1 MHLLMITY
9 QLQGLS
15 EADYLVQNK
24 EDVAFQDFLAT
35 FPGFYSKV
43 WLADTATNT
52 YGGVY
57 LWKDR
62 EAMEAFLHSDIIN
75 GLADDPTLTN
85 LTIKD
90 YAIAEDLSRVTRGIP
105 QDAPA

>member
-9 QLQGLS
+9 QLQGIS
-15 EADYLVQNK
+15 EADYLAQNK
-24 EDVAFQDFLAT
+24 QDAAFLAT
-35 FPGFYSKV
+35 FPGLYSKV
-43 WLADTATNT
+43 WLADAPSNT

-57 LWKDR
+57 LWNDR
-62 EAMEAFLHSDIIN
+62 EAMEAFLHSDIVK
-75 GLADDPTLTN
+75 AVAADPTRAN
-85 LTIKD
+85 LTMKD

>member
-9 QLQGLS
+9 QLQGIS
-15 EADYLVQNK
+15 EADYLAQNK
-24 EDVAFQDFLAT
+24 QDALLLAT
-35 FPGFYSKV
+35 FPGLYSKV
-43 WLADTATNT
+43 WLADAVTNT

-62 EAMEAFLHSDIIN
+62 EAMEAFLHSDIVKAVA
-75 GLADDPTLTN
+75 ADPSRAN
-85 LTIKD
+85 LTMKD